1 MSDFFLW
8 LQSMSIATYLRE
20 SGIEYPIIMSI
31 HLAGM
36 GLFGGLILMT
46 DLRLLG
52 LVMRSATI
60 TEVVT
65 QFRVWKRVGIVV
77 VAGCGVLLAWS
88 KAVQYSGNPYF
99 WTKMVLFV
107 AVIVHAQVFR
117 KSVYNNTEELDRAPE
132 VPSHAKWAAAV
143 SLLLW
148 VGIVAAGRM
157 IGYYE
162 PPRP

>member
-1 MSDFFLW
+1 MADFFLW
-8 LQSMSIATYLRE
+8 LQSFSFATYLRE
-20 SGIEYPIIMSI
+20 SGLAYPIIMAT

-52 LVMRSATI
+52 LVMRGATI

-88 KAVQYSGNPYF
+88 KAAVYSTNPYF
-99 WTKMVLFV
+99 WLKLVLLTLV
-107 AVIVHAQVFR
+107 VVHSQVFR
-117 KSVYNNTEELDRAPE
+117 KSVYYNTEELDRAAE
-132 VPSHAKWAAAV
+132 VPTHAKWAAV
-143 SLLLW
+143 LSLLLW
-148 VGIVAAGRM
+148 VGIVSAGRM

-162 PPRP
+162 PPRL

>member
-1 MSDFFLW
+1 MFEFFHW
-8 LQSMSIATYLRE
+8 LQSMRFATYLRE
-20 SGIEYPIIMSI
+20 SGLTYPIIMST
-31 HLAGM
+31 HLTGM

-52 LVMRSATI
+52 LVMRGSTI

-77 VAGCGVLLAWS
+77 VAGCGILLWWC
-88 KAVQYSGNPYF
+88 KAEQYSINPFF
-99 WTKMVLFV
+99 WTKIVLLTL
-107 AVIVHAQVFR
+107 VIVHARVFR
-117 KSVYNNTEELDRAPE
+117 KSVYHNTEELDRAPE
-132 VPSHAKWAAAV
+132 VPGHAKWAAAL

-148 VGIVAAGRM
+148 VGLVSAGRL

-162 PPRP
+162 PPQQ

>member
-1 MSDFFLW
+1 MADFFLW
-8 LQSMSIATYLRE
+8 LQSFSIATYLRE
-20 SGIEYPIIMSI
+20 SGLAYPIIMAT

-52 LVMRSATI
+52 LVMRGATI

-65 QFRVWKRVGIVV
+65 QFRRWKRIGILV
-77 VAGCGVLLAWS
+77 VAGCGVLLGWS
-88 KAVQYSGNPYF
+88 KAAVYSTNPYF
-99 WTKMVLFV
+99 WLKLTLLSL
-107 AVIVHAQVFR
+107 VIVHARVFR
-117 KSVYNNTEELDRAPE
+117 KSVYYNTEELDRAAE
-132 VPSHAKWAAAV
+132 IPSHAKWAAAL

-148 VGIVAAGRM
+148 VGMVAAGRM

-162 PPRP
+162 PPRT

>member
-1 MSDFFLW
+1 MSDIFLW

-20 SGIEYPIIMSI
+20 SGLAYPIIMSI

-65 QFRVWKRVGIVV
+65 QFRVWKRVGIFV
-77 VAGCGVLLAWS
+77 VAGCGALLAWS
-88 KAVQYSGNPYF
+88 KAVVYSGNPYF
-99 WTKMVLFV
+99 WTKMVLL
-107 AVIVHAQVFR
+107 ALVIVHAQVFH
-117 KSVYNNTEELDRAPE
+117 KTVYNNTEELDRAAE
-132 VPSHAKWAAAV
+132 VPSHAKWAALL

-148 VGIVAAGRM
+148 VGIVSAGRM